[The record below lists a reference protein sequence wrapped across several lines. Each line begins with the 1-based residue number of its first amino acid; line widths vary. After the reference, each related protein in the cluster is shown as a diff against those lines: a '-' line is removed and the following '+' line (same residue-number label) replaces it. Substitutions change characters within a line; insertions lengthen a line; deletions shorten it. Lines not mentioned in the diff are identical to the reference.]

1 MATLEHF
8 KQLATT
14 PEEISE
20 LASEYVLDQE
30 KTTAKIIQMA
40 ADKGFDLTS
49 DEIIQHLTQMNGNDE
64 FDDIQLSNEALAAI
78 AGGGRGDLKQRDR
91 KRSMEDQLSNKN
103 EALQRATKN
112 EDLKEAQDLLFL
124 LTTIGI

>member
-1 MATLEHF
+1 MATLEQF

-30 KTTAKIIQMA
+30 MTTAKIIQMA

-49 DEIIQHLTQMNGNDE
+49 DEIIQHLTQMKENDE

-78 AGGGRGDLKQRDR
+78 AGGMGIYGGGVFIEKDVNI
-91 KRSMEDQLSNKN
+91 MEG
-103 EALQRATKN
+103 ETY
-112 EDLKEAQDLLFL
+112 
-124 LTTIGI
+124 